1 MTGRFLLVP
10 HRQDVCLLG
19 MAWDSSQ
26 IAGEI
31 SIFGKFYIFLGCCLL
46 VIPILMGIVEILLMF
61 LMLPQ
66 LPQLIYLD
74 LDLVEKL
81 KSWHWL

>member
-19 MAWDSSQ
+19 VAWDSSQ

-31 SIFGKFYIFLGCCLL
+31 SIFGNFYIFVGCCLTSQSHSDGKCRNTSDVFDAPATSL
-46 VIPILMGIVEILLMF
+46 AGL
-61 LMLPQ
+61 
-66 LPQLIYLD
+66 
-74 LDLVEKL
+74 
-81 KSWHWL
+81 S

>member
-31 SIFGKFYIFLGCCLL
+31 SIFLNFYIFVGCVVLL
-46 VIPILMGIVEILLMF
+46 FNPILMGNVEVLLMF
-61 LMLPQ
+61 SQPPQ
-66 LPQLIYLD
+66 MIILILD
-74 LDLVEKL
+74 LIEKL
-81 KSWHWL
+81 KTPHTD

>member
-10 HRQDVCLLG
+10 LRQDVCLLG

-31 SIFGKFYIFLGCCLL
+31 SIFGNFYIFLGCCLTSQSHSDGNCRNTSD
-46 VIPILMGIVEILLMF
+46 VFDAPATS
-61 LMLPQ
+61 PA
-66 LPQLIYLD
+66 D
-74 LDLVEKL
+74 L
-81 KSWHWL
+81 S